1 MRTVKPTKAGLAKIS
16 IPHDKQTEY
25 LIYGVPNV
33 RIRVGAT
40 GKLGFSLLNRVDGKM
55 RRISMEVHDHSR
67 NGILDAMLR
76 AQGQA
81 EVKASLGDKTLR
93 AIGEKIIEESN
104 IAEATRKNRMGHL
117 EHLVRVFD
125 NKLTDDAGHIFDAHR
140 RLTRE
145 EGPVAANNC
154 IRTYRRIINV
164 AGAAYNVK
172 LTWPTQK
179 IATLKMWNEERP
191 RESRAEFKQLPEIW
205 SAAFDMP
212 EPWGRLLQFYLL
224 TGLRKQ
230 EAITGRVID
239 DDFVV
244 EDTKNRK
251 THRLPMTPQMR
262 LLTEKPW
269 VSASTGKPV
278 QDGRGATEALEKLTG
293 IHLTRHDLRRT
304 FAAIANDVGATDHTI
319 KMLMN
324 HKKVDVTG
332 NYMGRNRDTMEVN
345 LLKIAERYAE
355 LTQAPERPVD
365 DAERLQ
371 RELSEKRKKAET
383 VTITLGGLQ
392 AGLKATVKPRK
403 KLPVRKKARK

>member
-1 MRTVKPTKAGLAKIS
+1 METVKPTKAGLAKIS
-16 IPHDKQTEY
+16 TPHAKQTEY
-25 LIYGVPNV
+25 LIEGVPNV

-40 GKLGFSLLNRVDGKM
+40 GNLGFSLLNRVDGKM
-55 RRISMEVHDHSR
+55 RRITMEVHEYSK

-93 AIGEKIIEESN
+93 AIGEKIIADAN
-104 IAEATRKNRMGHL
+104 IAEATKKNRLGHL
-117 EHLVRVFD
+117 DHLVRVFS
-125 NKLTDDAGHIFDAHR
+125 NRLTDDAGQIFDAHR

-145 EGPVAANNC
+145 AGPVAANNC
-154 IRTYRRIINV
+154 MRTYRRIINV
-164 AGAAYNVK
+164 AGAAYNIK
-172 LTWPTQK
+172 LQWPTQK
-179 IATLKMWNEERP
+179 LTTLKMMNDERP
-191 RESRAEFKQLPEIW
+191 REGRAEFRQLPEIW
-205 SAAFDMP
+205 RAAFDMP

-230 EAITGRVID
+230 EALTGRVID

-244 EDTKNRK
+244 EDTKNKK

-269 VSASTGKPV
+269 ISASTGKVV

-304 FAAIANDVGATDHTI
+304 FAAIANDVGATEHTI

-332 NYMGRNRDTMEVN
+332 NYMGLVRDTLEVN
-345 LLKIAERYAE
+345 LLKIADRYAE
-355 LTQAPERPVD
+355 LTQKPEEVVD
-365 DAERLQ
+365 EAERLRKSLEQQ
-371 RELSEKRKKAET
+371 RAKAKKSGLVRRKVVVA
-383 VTITLGGLQ
+383 
-392 AGLKATVKPRK
+392 VKPRHK
-403 KLPVRKKARK
+403 KLPSKL

>member
-1 MRTVKPTKAGLAKIS
+1 MDTVKPTKAGLVKIS

-25 LIYGVPNV
+25 LIDGVPNV

-40 GKLGFSLLNRVDGKM
+40 GNLGFSLLNRVDGKM
-55 RRISMEVHDHSR
+55 RRISMEVHDHSK

-104 IAEATRKNRMGHL
+104 IAESTRKNRMGHL

-125 NKLTDDAGHIFDAHR
+125 NRLTDDAGQIFDAHR

-154 IRTYRRIINV
+154 IKTFRRLVNV

-179 IATLKMWNEERP
+179 IATLKMWNDERP
-191 RESRAEFKQLPEIW
+191 RETRAEFKQLPEIW
-205 SAAFDMP
+205 GAAFDLP

-230 EAITGRVID
+230 EAITGQVID

-244 EDTKNRK
+244 EDTKNKK

-262 LLTEKPW
+262 VLTDKPW
-269 VSASTGKPV
+269 TSASTGKPV
-278 QDGRGATEALEKLTG
+278 MDGRGATESLEKLTG
-293 IHLTRHDLRRT
+293 VHLTRHDLRRT

-332 NYMGRNRDTMEVN
+332 NYMGRVRDTLEVT

-355 LTQAPERPVD
+355 LTQAPKQPVD
-365 DAERLQ
+365 EAERL
-371 RELSEKRKKAET
+371 RKELAEKRKKADT
-383 VTITLGGLQ
+383 VMVAVGGKVKRHRR
-392 AGLKATVKPRK
+392 AIRVKPRK
-403 KLPVRKKARK
+403 ITPREK

>member
-1 MRTVKPTKAGLAKIS
+1 MDTVKPTKAGLAKIS
-16 IPHDKQTEY
+16 VPHAKQTEY
-25 LIYGVPNV
+25 LIDGVPNV

-40 GKLGFSLLNRVDGKM
+40 GGLGFSLLNRVDGKM
-55 RRISMEVHDHSR
+55 RRITMDVHEQTK

-93 AIGEKIIEESN
+93 AIGEKIIEDSN

-125 NKLTDDAGHIFDAHR
+125 NRLTDDAGHIFDAHR

-145 EGPVAANNC
+145 AGPVAANNC
-154 IRTYRRIINV
+154 MRTYRRIINV

-179 IATLKMWNEERP
+179 IATLKMMNDEPP
-191 RESRAEFKQLPEIW
+191 REGRAEFRQLPEIW
-205 SAAFDMP
+205 GAAFDMP

-230 EAITGRVID
+230 EAITGRVVG

-244 EDTKNRK
+244 EDTKNKK

-262 LLTEKPW
+262 VLTEKPW
-269 VSASTGKPV
+269 ISASTGKEIK
-278 QDGRGATEALEKLTG
+278 DGRGATEKLEELTD

-304 FAAIANDVGATDHTI
+304 FAAIANDVGATEHTI

-355 LTQAPERPVD
+355 LTQAPKKPLD
-365 DAERLQ
+365 DAERTR
-371 RELSEKRKKAET
+371 RELEAKRKDASKYVAK
-383 VTITLGGLQ
+383 LMQ
-392 AGLKATVKPRK
+392 RPVKVK
-403 KLPVRKKARK
+403 KVAKS

>member
-1 MRTVKPTKAGLAKIS
+1 MDTIKPTKADFAKIAKPS
-16 IPHDKQTEY
+16 AATIEY
-25 LIYGVPNV
+25 IVEGMDGLRV
-33 RIRVGAT
+33 RVGAR
-40 GKLGFSLLNRVDGKM
+40 GHLSFSVLLRIDGK
-55 RRISMEVHDHSR
+55 RKRVPIKSSELSKP
-67 NGILDAMLR
+67 ALR
-76 AQGQA
+76 AAVVEARAGAQVTA
-81 EVKASLGDKTLR
+81 DIGDKTLR
-93 AIGEKIIEESN
+93 SIGEKIIEESN
-104 IAEATRKNRMGHL
+104 IAESTRRNRMGHL

-125 NKLTDDAGHIFDAHR
+125 NRLTDDAGQIFDAHR

-154 IRTYRRIINV
+154 IRTYRRIVNV

-179 IATLKMWNEERP
+179 IATLKMWNDEFP
-191 RESRAEFKQLPEIW
+191 RETRAEFKQLPEIW
-205 SAAFDMP
+205 GAAFDLP

-230 EAITGRVID
+230 EAITGQVID

-262 LLTEKPW
+262 VLTYKPW
-269 VSASTGKPV
+269 ISASTGKEV
-278 QDGRGATEALEKLTG
+278 KDGRGATEALEKLTG
-293 IHLTRHDLRRT
+293 VHLTRHDLRRT

-324 HKKVDVTG
+324 HRKVDVTG

-355 LTQAPERPVD
+355 LTQAPEQPVD
-365 DAERLQ
+365 EGERLK
-371 RELSEKRKKAET
+371 RELSEKRKKAD
-383 VTITLGGLQ
+383 TIMVQMGAKLRPLRRKVRAKKIT
-392 AGLKATVKPRK
+392 PRK
-403 KLPVRKKARK
+403 K